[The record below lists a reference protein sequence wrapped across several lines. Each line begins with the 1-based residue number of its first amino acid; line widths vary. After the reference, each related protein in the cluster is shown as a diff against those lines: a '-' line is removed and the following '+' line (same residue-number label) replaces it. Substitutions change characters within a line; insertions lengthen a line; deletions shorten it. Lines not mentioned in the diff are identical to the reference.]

1 MQALQGKVAMI
12 TGGSSGIGLA
22 TSKRLVAEGAFVFIT
37 GRRQTEL
44 HKAVNEIGKH
54 VVGVRSDVSKLEDL
68 DRHYKEVAA
77 KKGKIES
84 KR

>member
-54 VVGVRSDVSKLEDL
+54 VVGEK
-68 DRHYKEVAA
+68 
-77 KKGKIES
+77 
-84 KR
+84 